1 MSVMKVLVT
10 GCNGQVGHCLVEQ
23 LQGKA
28 EVLAVDA
35 QELDITQQQA
45 VVDTVNAFQPDV
57 IINAAAHTAV
67 DRAET
72 EEDLSYKVNRDGPMY
87 LAQAAQSVGAS
98 ILHIST
104 DYVFEGNKDGLY
116 DEGDLTNPQGVY
128 GASKLAG
135 EKAVIKACDKHIILR
150 TAWVFCEHG
159 NNFVKTMLRLGK
171 ERDALSIVG
180 DQFGGPTYAGDIA
193 AALISIAQ
201 QSYAGKTAWGVYHY
215 SGATHVSWYQ
225 FAEAIF
231 TQAVEQHVL
240 TKVPKLTCIATH
252 EYPTPAKRPT
262 NSKLNC
268 HKIEDAFGVKPSDW
282 QQALTKI
289 KEYQA

>member
-1 MSVMKVLVT
+1 MKVLVT

-45 VVDTVNAFQPDV
+45 VNDVVNKFTPDV

-72 EEDLSYKVNRDGPMY
+72 EQELSYKVNCDGPKY
-87 LAQAAQSVGAS
+87 LAQAAQSIGAS

-116 DEGDLTNPQGVY
+116 NEDDVTNPQGVY

-135 EKAVIKACDKHIILR
+135 EQAVIQACEKHIILR
-150 TAWVFCEHG
+150 TAWVFGQHG
-159 NNFVKTMLRLGK
+159 NNFVKTMLRLGQ
-171 ERDALSIVG
+171 ERDSLSIVG
-180 DQFGGPTYAGDIA
+180 DQFGGPTYAADIA
-193 AALISIAQ
+193 AALIYIAQ
-201 QSYAGKTAWGVYHY
+201 QTHAGKNAWGVYHF
-215 SGATHVSWYQ
+215 SGMPHVNWYQ
-225 FAEAIF
+225 FADVIF
-231 TQAVEQHVL
+231 TKAVEQNILEKAPTL
-240 TKVPKLTCIATH
+240 TSISTLQ
-252 EYPTPAKRPT
+252 YPTPAKRPT
-262 NSKLNC
+262 NSKLDC
-268 HKIEDAFGVKPSDW
+268 HKIKNIFGIKPSYW
-282 QQALTKI
+282 QCALNEI
-289 KEYQA
+289 KEYQV